1 MDTDIK
7 RIAIEEL
14 ITDMLKDE
22 VLRKKDPA
30 PYLNACWAVESDKF
44 QRKLRKILED

>member
-7 RIAIEEL
+7 RIEIEEL

-22 VLRKKDPA
+22 VLRRRDPA
-30 PYLNACWAVESDKF
+30 PYLNACWAVESDRF
-44 QRKLRKILED
+44 QAKLREILED